1 MWSFSISFIHRE
13 SEGER
18 VAGKRFK
25 DHPIESF
32 CSVPLSEI
40 EQRVKGYK
48 PGIKPLKHQK
58 KQTRDNCA
66 KTLSGFYFNSTIL
79 PCSSWYLKC
88 SRKPKLYG

>member
-1 MWSFSISFIHRE
+1 MWSFSISFIHKE

-32 CSVPLSEI
+32 YSVPLSEI

-58 KQTRDNCA
+58 IKIRKRKADNV
-66 KTLSGFYFNSTIL
+66 LSVRKFKI
-79 PCSSWYLKC
+79 
-88 SRKPKLYG
+88 SR